1 MHEPSAALA
10 ADPGQWH
17 FSVLLGEPDQEPLT
31 EPAFGG
37 TGESMSKDTNT
48 GRRDFLLTGA
58 ALGAAAAVAPLA
70 ATQAQ
75 AQTGAFVIP
84 APEATTLPVVGSSQR
99 FPVRRIY
106 CVGRNYLEH
115 IRELGNDERQP
126 PFFFAKH
133 RDMIVQNGSTVFYPG
148 LTKDYQH
155 ELELVVAM
163 KSGGENI
170 SREEALSHVYG
181 YAVGLDMT
189 RRDLQTASRQ
199 KEQPWEIGKSFEQC
213 APCSAVTPLARLG
226 GKHMTEGKIQLAVN
240 GKTRQDGDLNLMIWD
255 VPDIIRHLST
265 QVGLAAGDLI
275 YTGTPAGVA
284 AVVAGDKM
292 VGSIA
297 GLGELS
303 INIAP
308 ARTARAG

>member
-1 MHEPSAALA
+1 
-10 ADPGQWH
+10 
-17 FSVLLGEPDQEPLT
+17 
-31 EPAFGG
+31 
-37 TGESMSKDTNT
+37 MSNSTDT

-58 ALGAAAAVAPLA
+58 ALGAAAAVSPL
-70 ATQAQ
+70 TAQ
-75 AQTGAFVIP
+75 AQTQAGGFVIP
-84 APEATTLPVVGSSQR
+84 APEATTLPVVGTSQR

-133 RDMIVQNGSTVFYPG
+133 RDMIVQNGSTVYYPS

-170 SREEALSHVYG
+170 TREQALSHVYG
-181 YAVGLDMT
+181 YAIGLDMT

-213 APCSAVTPLARLG
+213 APCSAITPLERLPG
-226 GKHMTEGKIQLAVN
+226 HFSKGKIQLSVN
-240 GKTRQDGDLNLMIWD
+240 GKMRQDGDLELMIWN
-255 VPDIIRHLST
+255 VADIIMHLST

-284 AVVAGDKM
+284 AVVAGDRM
-292 VGSIA
+292 VGTIDH
-297 GLGELS
+297 LGTLS
-303 INIAP
+303 INVAP

>member
-1 MHEPSAALA
+1 
-10 ADPGQWH
+10 
-17 FSVLLGEPDQEPLT
+17 
-31 EPAFGG
+31 
-37 TGESMSKDTNT
+37 MSKETTT

-70 ATQAQ
+70 SQAQ
-75 AQTGAFVIP
+75 AQTGGFVIP
-84 APEATTLPVVGSSQR
+84 APEATTLPVVGSGQR

-148 LTKDYQH
+148 LTRDYQH

-170 SREEALSHVYG
+170 PREQALSHVYG
-181 YAVGLDMT
+181 YAIGLDMT

-213 APCSAVTPLARLG
+213 APCSAVTPLERLG
-226 GKHMTEGKIQLAVN
+226 GKHMTEGKIQLVVN
-240 GKTRQDGDLNLMIWD
+240 GKTRQDGDLNLMIWN
-255 VPDIIRHLST
+255 VPDIIMHLST

-292 VGSIA
+292 VGNIA

-303 INIAP
+303 ITIAP

>member
-1 MHEPSAALA
+1 MDVQSGALA
-10 ADPGQWH
+10 AGDGQWQLAQ
-17 FSVLLGEPDQEPLT
+17 S
-31 EPAFGG
+31 FGG
-37 TGESMSKDTNT
+37 PGMHRDWVRSGETGDPMSNTNT

-58 ALGAAAAVAPLA
+58 ALGAAAAVSPLA
-70 ATQAQ
+70 TQSAQ
-75 AQTGAFVIP
+75 AQTGYVIP
-84 APEATTLPVVGSSQR
+84 APEAVTLPVVGSSQR

-115 IRELGNDERQP
+115 IRELGNDEREP

-133 RDMIVQNGSTVFYPG
+133 RDMIVQNGSNVFYPG
-148 LTKDYQH
+148 RTKDYQH
-155 ELELVVAM
+155 ELGLVVAM

-170 SREEALSHVYG
+170 PREQALSHVYG
-181 YAVGLDMT
+181 YAIGLDMT

-213 APCSAVTPLARLG
+213 APCSAVTPVERLG
-226 GKHMTEGKIQLAVN
+226 KHLSEGKIQLAVN
-240 GKTRQDGDLNLMIWD
+240 GKMRQDGDLNLMIWD
-255 VPDIIRHLST
+255 VADIIMHLSS
-265 QVGLAAGDLI
+265 QVGIAAGDLI

-292 VGSIA
+292 VGTIA

-303 INIAP
+303 ITITP
-308 ARTARAG
+308 ARTATAG

>member
-1 MHEPSAALA
+1 
-10 ADPGQWH
+10 
-17 FSVLLGEPDQEPLT
+17 
-31 EPAFGG
+31 
-37 TGESMSKDTNT
+37 MSNTNT

-58 ALGAAAAVAPLA
+58 ALGAAAAVSPLA
-70 ATQAQ
+70 TQAAQ
-75 AQTGAFVIP
+75 AQTGGYVIP

-133 RDMIVQNGSTVFYPG
+133 RDMIVQNGSNVTYPG

-155 ELELVVAM
+155 ELELVVCM

-170 SREEALSHVYG
+170 PRDQALSHVYG
-181 YAVGLDMT
+181 YAIGLDMT
-189 RRDLQTASRQ
+189 RRDLQFKARDMGRPWDFGKAFDESAPITPIHPVASHGHHSTGSIWL
-199 KEQPWEIGKSFEQC
+199 K
-213 APCSAVTPLARLG
+213 
-226 GKHMTEGKIQLAVN
+226 VN
-240 GKTRQDGDLNLMIWD
+240 GEMRQQADLADMIWN
-255 VPDIIRHLST
+255 VPDIIMHLST

-292 VGSIA
+292 VGTIA
-297 GLGELS
+297 RLGELS
-303 INIAP
+303 INITP

>member
-1 MHEPSAALA
+1 MRP
-10 ADPGQWH
+10 
-17 FSVLLGEPDQEPLT
+17 VLNID
-31 EPAFGG
+31 
-37 TGESMSKDTNT
+37 
-48 GRRDFLLTGA
+48 RRTFVKT
-58 ALGAAAAVAPLA
+58 GAAAAAGA
-70 ATQAQ
+70 ASGSVGSA
-75 AQTGAFVIP
+75 AGAASVL
-84 APEATTLPVVGSSQR
+84 TLPDVTLPIIGSDQR
-99 FPVRRIY
+99 FPVRRVY

-133 RDMIVQNGSTVFYPG
+133 RDMIVQNGSNVFYPG

-170 SREEALSHVYG
+170 PREQALSHVYG
-181 YAVGLDMT
+181 YAIGLDMT

-213 APCSAVTPLARLG
+213 APCSAVTPVERLG
-226 GKHMTEGKIQLAVN
+226 KHLTEGKIQLAVN
-240 GKTRQDGDLNLMIWD
+240 GKMRQDADLDLMIWK
-255 VPDIIRHLST
+255 VPEIIAQLSK

-284 AVVAGDKM
+284 AVVKGDTM
-292 VGSIA
+292 VGGIA
-297 GLGELS
+297 GLEELT
-303 INIAP
+303 ITVA
-308 ARTARAG
+308 

>member
-1 MHEPSAALA
+1 
-10 ADPGQWH
+10 
-17 FSVLLGEPDQEPLT
+17 
-31 EPAFGG
+31 
-37 TGESMSKDTNT
+37 MSNTNT

-58 ALGAAAAVAPLA
+58 ALGAAAAVSPL
-70 ATQAQ
+70 ATQAAQ
-75 AQTGAFVIP
+75 AQAGGYVIP
-84 APEATTLPVVGSSQR
+84 APEAVALPVVGSSQR

-115 IRELGNDERQP
+115 IRELGNDEREP

-133 RDMIVQNGSTVFYPG
+133 RDMIVQNGSNVFYPG

-170 SREEALSHVYG
+170 AREDALSHVYG
-181 YAVGLDMT
+181 YAIGLDMT
-189 RRDLQTASRQ
+189 RRDLQTASRK

-213 APCSAVTPLARLG
+213 APCSAVTPLERLG
-226 GKHMTEGKIQLAVN
+226 GKHMSQGKIQLAVN
-240 GKTRQDGDLNLMIWD
+240 GKMRQDGDLNMMIWD
-255 VPDIIRHLST
+255 VPEIIMHLSR

-292 VGSIA
+292 VGTIA

-303 INIAP
+303 INITP

>member
-1 MHEPSAALA
+1 MRPTR
-10 ADPGQWH
+10 
-17 FSVLLGEPDQEPLT
+17 SVD
-31 EPAFGG
+31 
-37 TGESMSKDTNT
+37 
-48 GRRDFLLTGA
+48 RRTFVKT
-58 ALGAAAAVAPLA
+58 GAAAAAGA
-70 ATQAQ
+70 ASGGVGSA
-75 AQTGAFVIP
+75 AGAASVF
-84 APEATTLPVVGSSQR
+84 TLPDVTLPIVGGDQR
-99 FPVRRIY
+99 FPVRRVY

-133 RDMIVQNGSTVFYPG
+133 RDMIVQNGSNVTYPG

-170 SREEALSHVYG
+170 PREQALSHVYG
-181 YAVGLDMT
+181 YAIGLDMT

-213 APCSAVTPLARLG
+213 APCSAVTPVERLG
-226 GKHMTEGKIQLAVN
+226 KHLDAGKIQLVVN
-240 GKTRQDGDLNLMIWD
+240 GKMRQDGDLNLMIWN
-255 VPDIIRHLST
+255 VPDIIMHLST

-292 VGSIA
+292 VGTIE
-297 GLGELS
+297 GLGQLS
-303 INIAP
+303 INITP

>member
-1 MHEPSAALA
+1 MHLQSGALA
-10 ADPGQWH
+10 ADRGQWH
-17 FSVLLGEPDQEPLT
+17 FAELLGGPGADPR
-31 EPAFGG
+31 FGG
-37 TGESMSKDTNT
+37 TGEPMSNTNT

-58 ALGAAAAVAPLA
+58 ALGAAAAVSPLA
-70 ATQAQ
+70 TQAAQ
-75 AQTGAFVIP
+75 AQTGYVIP
-84 APEATTLPVVGSSQR
+84 APDATSLPVVGSAQR

-133 RDMIVQNGSTVFYPG
+133 RDMIVQNGSNVFYPG

-170 SREEALSHVYG
+170 PREQALSHVYG
-181 YAVGLDMT
+181 YGIGLDMT

-213 APCSAVTPLARLG
+213 APCSAITPVERLG
-226 GKHMTEGKIQLAVN
+226 KHLSEGKIQLAVN
-240 GKTRQDGDLNLMIWD
+240 GKMRQDGDLNLMIWN
-255 VPDIIRHLST
+255 VQDIIMHLST

-284 AVVAGDKM
+284 AVVKGDVM
-292 VGSIA
+292 EGEIA
-297 GLGELS
+297 GLGTL
-303 INIAP
+303 
-308 ARTARAG
+308 RVQVV